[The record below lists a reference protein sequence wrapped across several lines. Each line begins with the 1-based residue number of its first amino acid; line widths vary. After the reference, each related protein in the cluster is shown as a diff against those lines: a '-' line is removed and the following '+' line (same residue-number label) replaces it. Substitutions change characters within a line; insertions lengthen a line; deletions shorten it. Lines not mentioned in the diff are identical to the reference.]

1 MREVAQT
8 RETSM
13 NQPSDKAPGNEPG
26 NLPDE
31 LRAEAARLRKLA
43 DELQARER
51 EHQEMLANYP
61 HFKQAVYAW
70 LREKFEREA
79 PSLPPGKDLKTVAEE
94 LGAMPLETFLAQL
107 GCFDKRPGRS

>member
-1 MREVAQT
+1 MREAAQT

-51 EHQEMLANYP
+51 KHQEMLANYP

-70 LREKFEREA
+70 LREKFEREG
-79 PSLPPGKDLKTVAEE
+79 SV
-94 LGAMPLETFLAQL
+94 LATRQ
-107 GCFDKRPGRS
+107 RPQNRSRGVGRHASRNFPCPAGLL